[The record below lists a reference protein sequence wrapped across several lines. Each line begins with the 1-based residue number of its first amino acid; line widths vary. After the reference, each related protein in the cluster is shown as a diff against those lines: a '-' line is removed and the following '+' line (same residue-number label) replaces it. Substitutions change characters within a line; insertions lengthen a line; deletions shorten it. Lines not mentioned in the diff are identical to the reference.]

1 MRLIGPLW
9 QLRGGGVGVDMGRQ
23 RVVHPDDAPTVLAP
37 STNAPASASHFG
49 TFACT
54 ESQTDVSGGNTVAFA
69 IDGLTDERG
78 VESTRSDTL
87 DAPEADATKGQS
99 VPGAETNASC
109 HREIAAPQRAGRP
122 PGTDRIGTGSDGNGR
137 QVGQSGPAQA
147 WGLPSCSE
155 RSSEIDAGQ
164 EQDDSHEAEPDDSHQ
179 EELDDNHQA
188 ELDDSHQA
196 ELDDRHLRALQV
208 NSPAPRRVSK
218 MRRRST
224 VASPAHG
231 GLAVVDPKDQGQTG
245 ASRRNSEANGKS
257 NLRSSKLGL
266 RSSRRSSTGNLE
278 SSQLRSSVEP
288 KTSLRSSVER
298 RDSATRRGSG
308 PGDDALLQTF
318 FSSLLAQRASAS
330 RLTVDPDANWLKL
343 WDLVQ
348 VFCIFYK
355 LFVGPLADRIPFRHS
370 VHARS
375 PDGMV
380 PSMRD

>member
-164 EQDDSHEAEPDDSHQ
+164 EQDDSHEAEP
-179 EELDDNHQA
+179 
-188 ELDDSHQA
+188 DDSHQA